1 MLCLFTPKGLI
12 IWRLYPATINNW
24 TKAFRHGF
32 LSYSLFSYLC
42 CVSQHDADPV
52 EHYGQIRRVKKRK
65 KKNTSWTNMKG
76 RGVRWGGGLDLETA
90 PHTARASRY
99 SAPHLKRLKTDDF
112 SPRLPPVMCSARA
125 SKRRQFRESQREAQ
139 WIAVELAAAK
149 AALKCRGIWA
159 KWAAKGGNTWMWE
172 LAGWCC
178 YLHIRVVICVWQR
191 ECYSQLC

>member
-1 MLCLFTPKGLI
+1 MLCVPAWCRPHGA
-12 IWRLYPATINNW
+12 IWAN
-24 TKAFRHGF
+24 
-32 LSYSLFSYLC
+32 
-42 CVSQHDADPV
+42 
-52 EHYGQIRRVKKRK
+52 KKSK
-65 KKNTSWTNMKG
+65 KKKEKKHILDQQERARSE
-76 RGVRWGGGLDLETA
+76 VGGGLDLETA

-178 YLHIRVVICVWQR
+178 CLHIRVVICVWQR